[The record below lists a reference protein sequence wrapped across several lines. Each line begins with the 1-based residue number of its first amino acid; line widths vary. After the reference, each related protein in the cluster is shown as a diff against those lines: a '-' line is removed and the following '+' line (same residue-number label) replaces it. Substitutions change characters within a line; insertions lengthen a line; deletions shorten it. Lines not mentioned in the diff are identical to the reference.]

1 MAIIKALELDNGIT
15 VSYHRISVIRSIVN
29 NHINIEVLSYI
40 NKSKREQEK
49 KEIMNKETRTVFIY
63 TQFFILDFDPNFTLT
78 DAYNYIKSLDQFK
91 GGEDDPSE

>member
-15 VSYHRISVIRSIVN
+15 VSYHRISIIRSIVN

-40 NKSKREQEK
+40 NKSKREKEK
-49 KEIMNKETRTVFIY
+49 KEIMDKATRTAYTY

-91 GGEDDPSE
+91 GGEDDTGE

>member
-1 MAIIKALELDNGIT
+1 MAIIKAIELDNGIT
-15 VSYHRISVIRSIVN
+15 VSYHRISAIRSIVN

-49 KEIMNKETRTVFIY
+49 KEIMNKETRTALIY

>member
-40 NKSKREQEK
+40 NKSKREKEK
-49 KEIMNKETRTVFIY
+49 KEIMDKATRTAFTYI
-63 TQFFILDFDPNFTLT
+63 QFFILDFDPNFTLT

-91 GGEDDPSE
+91 GGEDDTGE

>member
-49 KEIMNKETRTVFIY
+49 KEIMNKETRTAFIY

-91 GGEDDPSE
+91 GSEDDPGE